1 MSCCQESVK
10 VWDKKTGNLY
20 RSFRVYGSK
29 IEAIAASP
37 CGLQVTALVSVEAS
51 DETPFE
57 IFADGG
63 KLISKCQ
70 DGQDKRL
77 EGDPTTEAG
86 FQHLHLHTVGED
98 RFTAIGR
105 GDGDIG
111 FWTLV
116 KVDGLD
122 SCAEEKDAGG
132 TISTTSKSNN
142 LDSIKSGNSGTTTTS
157 SRRSDNSQEC
167 LEPILIWSTAYGKL
181 NAQAASIHGVS
192 GLSSANMKLMK
203 QNGAIGDHITPLQA
217 VNAVMITNKAIL
229 QFKKRV
235 QPNGGATRPV
245 AKVVGE
251 LPEEERTMGDQKN
264 GGDREDGGER
274 TAAEDREE

>member
-1 MSCCQESVK
+1 MPDGSAINKTCLDGHILTSSSHNDTSVVQFWDMRTGQEIGRRP
-10 VWDKKTGNLY
+10 DY
-20 RSFRVYGSK
+20 RGRVSTL
-29 IEAIAASP
+29 A
-37 CGLQVTALVSVEAS
+37 
-51 DETPFE
+51 
-57 IFADGG
+57 
-63 KLISKCQ
+63 
-70 DGQDKRL
+70 
-77 EGDPTTEAG
+77 
-86 FQHLHLHTVGED
+86 LHTVGED
-98 RFTAIGR
+98 RFIAIGR

-122 SCAEEKDAGG
+122 SCAQEKDAGG
-132 TISTTSKSNN
+132 TFSTTSKSSN
-142 LDSIKSGNSGTTTTS
+142 LDSFKSGNSGTTTTS

-181 NAQAASIHGVS
+181 NAQSASIHGVS

-203 QNGAIGDHITPLQA
+203 QNGAIGNHITPLQA

-245 AKVVGE
+245 AEVVGE
-251 LPEEERTMGDQKN
+251 PPEEERIMGDQKN
-264 GGDREDGGER
+264 GGDRKDGGER
-274 TAAEDREE
+274 TTAEDREE